1 MGFLIFFP
9 KYFYKV
15 LDALIFFL
23 SLFLSLRLVPSMPPV
38 DFKAYNLTSEAFIN
52 VSWSPVP
59 SNHINGI
66 LLGYS
71 LKYQRVQTSERQVS
85 GVDEHTLTLR
95 PTDLSV
101 SLHVEAYSIYKIG
114 VAAFTRKGMG
124 PYTEYAYV
132 GEYPD

>member
-1 MGFLIFFP
+1 MP
-9 KYFYKV
+9 
-15 LDALIFFL
+15 FFL

-71 LKYQRVQTSERQVS
+71 LKYQRVQTSERQVF

-101 SLHVEAYSIYKIG
+101 SLQVEAYSIYRIG

-124 PYTEYAYV
+124 PYTEYAYA
-132 GEYPD
+132 GEYPI